1 VRRSIL
7 PLLAVMAAGLAYYGA
22 RGSLANFVISW
33 QDAFDVSRGDVS
45 LIVTASFL
53 SMGLAQIVGGKLLER
68 VSPWKV
74 LAAGMVLGIAG
85 YGLGAVAP
93 NLGVAVFLVGII
105 AGFGAGLAA
114 NSTLMVIVAQLYT
127 ERQGTLFGVV
137 GAATAAGAIV
147 MLPTSRLALEISL
160 EAALVLLAALI
171 AVALVGVLWF
181 LRPNVSAPV
190 TRANPPPI
198 RQVIRV
204 GDFWLLS
211 IPFFVCG
218 VTSTGVTDTHL
229 VAYMEGCH
237 IGGGTA
243 SSLAASLALF
253 NLVGTF
259 ASGVITD
266 RVNPR
271 LLLAVIYSTR
281 GLVLLVLPL
290 LQTTELLAVFAVLFG
305 LADFSSVPPTT
316 ALARN
321 SFRHGGWALV
331 LGLIGAMHQAGSALG
346 GIGGGELYDLTGG
359 YGAFFVSAAAVCFVA
374 AGLSLLVSAGP
385 DAHQRG
391 QTLLLQPTSP

>member
-1 VRRSIL
+1 
-7 PLLAVMAAGLAYYGA
+7 
-22 RGSLANFVISW
+22 
-33 QDAFDVSRGDVS
+33 
-45 LIVTASFL
+45 
-53 SMGLAQIVGGKLLER
+53 
-68 VSPWKV
+68 
-74 LAAGMVLGIAG
+74 
-85 YGLGAVAP
+85 
-93 NLGVAVFLVGII
+93 
-105 AGFGAGLAA
+105 
-114 NSTLMVIVAQLYT
+114 IVAQLYT

-190 TRANPPPI
+190 TRSNPPPI

-229 VAYMEGCH
+229 VAYMEGCL

-290 LQTTELLAVFAVLFG
+290 LQTTEL
-305 LADFSSVPPTT
+305 
-316 ALARN
+316 ARS

-359 YGAFFVSAAAVCFVA
+359 YGAFFVSASAVCFLA

-385 DAHQRG
+385 DVQQRG
-391 QTLLLQPTSP
+391 QTPLLQPT